1 VLNEPEFDDVLEAAH
16 VTTDCHS
23 PGLRSA
29 RDGPFNFERELDG
42 PEILRRIQIIF
53 ARLIDNANLTMT
65 LRVGIRN
72 TRVELADLQ

>member
-1 VLNEPEFDDVLEAAH
+1 VGLDDVSEAAH
-16 VTTDCHS
+16 VTTEFHC
-23 PGLRSA
+23 PELRGA
-29 RDGPFNFERELDG
+29 GDGPFDFERELDG